1 MIKVAI
7 LSYWHVHAQDYTN
20 DTLNHPDTE
29 VVAVWDE
36 IPERGQKKAEELGVP
51 FYEDLH
57 ELFANP
63 DIDGVVITTPTVMH
77 RDVMIHA
84 SEAGK
89 HIFTEKVIAPT
100 NDEVEQIIE
109 AVNKHNVTLTVSL
122 PRLNAGYTLAIQ
134 QLLAD
139 KVLGELTLVRTRL
152 SHDGATQ
159 GWLPDHFFGKQE
171 CGGGALIDLGC
182 HPVYLARLFMGMPES
197 VSANYGYVTGKEV
210 EDNAVTTFR
219 YSNGGVGIV
228 EAGFVNKFSPFVIEV
243 HGTLGSVLYSTHDE
257 KLWLRAGDDTAWQE
271 VTIPADRETAF
282 EQWVAHIQNGTKAT
296 ENIGLAVDLT
306 RLVQASNQSAAE
318 DRPVSL

>member
-7 LSYWHVHAQDYTN
+7 LSYWHVHAQDYTK

-36 IPERGQKKAEELGVP
+36 ISARGQEKAEALGVP

-57 ELFANP
+57 ELLANP

-77 RDVMIHA
+77 RDVMVQA
-84 SEAGK
+84 AEAGK
-89 HIFTEKVIAPT
+89 HIFTEKVIATT
-100 NDEVEQIIE
+100 NDEVDQIIE
-109 AVNKHNVTLTVSL
+109 AVQQHNVKLTVSL

-134 QLLAD
+134 QLLAEE
-139 KVLGELTLVRTRL
+139 VLGQLTLVRTRL

-159 GWLPDHFFGKQE
+159 GWLPDHFFRKEE

-219 YSNGGVGIV
+219 YTNGGVGIV
-228 EAGFVNKFSPFVIEV
+228 EAGFVNKFSPFVIEI
-243 HGTLGSVLYSTHDE
+243 HGTLGSALYSTHDE
-257 KLWLRAGDDTAWQE
+257 KLWLRAGDDTAWKE
-271 VTIPADRETAF
+271 VTIPADRATAF
-282 EQWVAHIQNGTKAT
+282 EQWVSHIQDGTEAT
-296 ENIGLAVDLT
+296 ENIALAVDLT

-318 DRPVSL
+318 DRPIHL